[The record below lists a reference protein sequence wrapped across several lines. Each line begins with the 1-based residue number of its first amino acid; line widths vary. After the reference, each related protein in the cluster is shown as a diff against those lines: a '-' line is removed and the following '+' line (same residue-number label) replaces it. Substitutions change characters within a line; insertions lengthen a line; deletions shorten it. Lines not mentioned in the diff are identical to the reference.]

1 MLRILLDLHHDQ
13 QSRPCYFG
21 LAGPVASTRTDV
33 LYRPFCCQCRL
44 QEADSMHTEA
54 VSLVGSSE
62 AAWFLERG
70 DHYLLLAGL
79 RRRQARFSEAV
90 QLLQQAIVDARGD
103 EIQLQ
108 RVELEK
114 ALLASDMGQHDVGI
128 KGLLSFIDQ
137 CDDDDGMIVDARNSL
152 GWLHFCQ
159 HDWAGALKE
168 FEEAAGMLSGFVD
181 GSADLEMAISFA
193 GAAAA
198 QMRLLPDANT
208 LAYEEKATQFLDRF
222 LFQEAD
228 GVQIARYCLGVCKM
242 LRGCDAA
249 GQQLFADALSLQH
262 KLFAVDHPGNDVFQS
277 NFACLGRVDAS
288 MMPANQDHLQAKV
301 LEQHRTTVT
310 LVANASD
317 I

>member
-1 MLRILLDLHHDQ
+1 
-13 QSRPCYFG
+13 
-21 LAGPVASTRTDV
+21 
-33 LYRPFCCQCRL
+33 
-44 QEADSMHTEA
+44 MHTEA
-54 VSLVGSSE
+54 VRLVGSSE

-79 RRRQARFSEAV
+79 RRRQAKFSEAEE
-90 QLLQQAIVDARGD
+90 LLQQAVVDARGD
-103 EIQLQ
+103 EGQLQ
-108 RVELEK
+108 SIQLEK
-114 ALLASDMGQHDVGI
+114 ALLASDVGQHEAAI
-128 KGLLSFIDQ
+128 KGLLSCIDL
-137 CDDDDGMIVDARNSL
+137 CDDDDGMLVDARNCL

-159 HDWAGALKE
+159 LDWGGALE
-168 FEEAAGMLSGFVD
+168 QFEEAVGMLGCFVD

-198 QMRLLPDANT
+198 QMRLLPDANA

-242 LRGCDAA
+242 LRGCDAV

-262 KLFAVDHPGNDVFQS
+262 KLFAADHPSNAVFQS
-277 NFACLGRVDAS
+277 NFARLDRVDAS
-288 MMPANQDHLQAKV
+288 VIPANQDHLQEKV
-301 LEQHRTTVT
+301 LEQHRTTVS

-317 I
+317 V